1 MIEIKRE
8 IRHMKKI
15 FSMLL
20 IFVLTFSML
29 PSMYASADSRS
40 AGTLTIHKYEQ
51 EKEGQPGEG
60 GDGSA
65 NQTVPSDAKTL
76 PGVTFEIKQIESFE
90 KIANDGTVAKES
102 VKPIANAKPIQVT
115 TNEKGEVVFPDL
127 PLGRYEVKEVVGPA
141 HVNLNP
147 NTYTVDIPMTDK
159 EGKGLNYDV
168 HMYPKNEI
176 KRGAVELTKTGAGDK
191 ALSSAEFSIYKVDGT
206 LVHEKLVTD
215 TNGKIRVQGLEYG
228 DYYFL
233 ETKAPTGYVI
243 DPTKHAFSI
252 KESGTANEDG
262 TITSGVIVPVP
273 IKNFEEPTIDKKI
286 NGDSENSP
294 MNPNTEHNYD
304 IKTLIPEDIKDYK
317 NYVVKDVLDDKLI
330 ITGKPVVKI
339 DGVEVDSSVVE
350 VVIGG
355 QKVTATVKDFSK
367 LDGKKQ
373 FHLQIPAKIKEG
385 SPAGTQI
392 ENKAAI
398 DFTNKND
405 VTGEKESKPTTVIV
419 TTGSIALTKIDG
431 KNNKTLQGAEFE
443 LRGKKGNV
451 VVVEGKEVKG
461 VSNEKGVIQ
470 WNKIPYGEYQ
480 IVETKAPTYK
490 KEDGIIGSY
499 QLLRDPIDVKID
511 ANHQAIKLNVEN
523 NISGWVLPSTGGMGT
538 ILFTV
543 VGLLLMAAA
552 AFAFFRKK
560 PVNN

>member
-1 MIEIKRE
+1 
-8 IRHMKKI
+8 MKKI

-29 PSMYASADSRS
+29 PSMFASANSRS
-40 AGTLTIHKYEQ
+40 TGTLTIYKYEQ
-51 EKEGQPGEG
+51 EKNGQSGAE

-65 NQTVPSDAKTL
+65 NQTVPTDAKAL
-76 PGVTFEIKQIESFE
+76 SGVTFKIKQIQSFE
-90 KIANDGTVAKES
+90 KIANDGTVAKER
-102 VKPIANAKPIQVT
+102 VKPVKDANPIQVT
-115 TNEKGEVVFPDL
+115 TNDKGEAVFPDL
-127 PLGRYEVKEVVGPA
+127 PLGRYEVKEVAGPA

-147 NTYTVDIPMTDK
+147 NTYIIDIPMTDK

-176 KRGAVELTKTGAGDK
+176 KRGAVELTKTGAEDK
-191 ALSSAEFSIYKVDGT
+191 ALAAAEFSVYKVDGT

-233 ETKAPTGYVI
+233 ETKVPTGYVI
-243 DPTKHAFSI
+243 DSTKHAFSI
-252 KESGTANEDG
+252 KESGTTNKDG
-262 TITSGVIVPVP
+262 TITSGVIVPVT

-317 NYVVKDVLDDKLI
+317 NYAIKDVLDDKLI
-330 ITGKPVVKI
+330 IAEKPVVKI
-339 DGVEVDSSVVE
+339 DGVEVDPSVVE
-350 VVIGG
+350 VVVDS

-385 SPAGTQI
+385 LPAGTKI
-392 ENKAAI
+392 KNKATI

-405 VTGEKESKPTTVIV
+405 ITGEKESNPTTVIV
-419 TTGSIALTKIDG
+419 TTGSIALTKINGD
-431 KNNKTLQGAEFE
+431 NNKTLQGAEFE
-443 LRGKKGNV
+443 LRDKKGNV

-461 VSNEKGVIQ
+461 VSNENGVIQ
-470 WNKIPYGEYQ
+470 WNNIPYGEYQ

-490 KEDGIIGSY
+490 KEDGTTGSY
-499 QLLRDPIDVKID
+499 QLLRDSIDVKID
-511 ANHQAIKLNVEN
+511 AGHQAIQLNVEN
-523 NISGWVLPSTGGMGT
+523 NKSGWVLPSTGGMGT
-538 ILFTV
+538 ILFSV
-543 VGLLLMAAA
+543 VGLLLMATA
-552 AFAFFRKK
+552 AFVFFRKK
-560 PVNN
+560 L